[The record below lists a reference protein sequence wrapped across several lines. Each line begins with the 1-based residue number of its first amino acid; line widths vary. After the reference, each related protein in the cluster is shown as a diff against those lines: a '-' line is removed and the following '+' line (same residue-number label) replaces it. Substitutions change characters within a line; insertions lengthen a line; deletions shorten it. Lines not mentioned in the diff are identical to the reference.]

1 MSSRAR
7 LTLGRVPPSSPARRA
22 MDVGMD
28 EAEPNLDFGLIDRV
42 SLCFLLISRVSKV
55 EHDGRPEPLW
65 RPFDGH
71 IVKGRGLHLG
81 TGHMSRWIE
90 AVANERSGEP
100 RGRIEAER
108 VDLDRG
114 AQEPARVEAEDQLVE
129 KVDEERLAVLGLE
142 I

>member
-1 MSSRAR
+1 
-7 LTLGRVPPSSPARRA
+7 
-22 MDVGMD
+22 
-28 EAEPNLDFGLIDRV
+28 
-42 SLCFLLISRVSKV
+42 SRVSKV

-100 RGRIEAER
+100 RGRIEADR

-142 I
+142 IDWLALSLERRLAFVEIEVEIEERMRRVAKK